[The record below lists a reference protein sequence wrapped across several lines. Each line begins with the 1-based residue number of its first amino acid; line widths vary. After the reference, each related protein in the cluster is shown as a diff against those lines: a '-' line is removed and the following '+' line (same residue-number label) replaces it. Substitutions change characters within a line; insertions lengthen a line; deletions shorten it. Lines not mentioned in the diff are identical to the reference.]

1 METLLQDVRFGFR
14 RLLKSPGFSL
24 VAILSL
30 ALGIGANT
38 AIFSLVNLVLF
49 RPLPVTNPEQIVAV
63 SASGKDGSFTAHS
76 YPNYIDLRDHSEV
89 MSGLVAYRFSPM
101 SLSRNGNNEKVWG
114 YLVSGNYFDVL
125 GVQPAVGRTFLPE
138 EDKTRLSHPVA
149 IISHSFW
156 QKRFGGD
163 RNVVDSD
170 LLINGKK
177 FKVIGVAPAGF
188 KGTEVIYTPEIF
200 VPFAMQKWIEPE
212 NDYMDARGV
221 QNIFVAGRLK
231 PGVTTA
237 QADAALSMQVKRL
250 AEQYPNE
257 NEGLVL
263 QATAPGFILPQIRSG
278 MLGVSA
284 ALMGLVALV
293 LLIACTNLANLLLAR
308 ATERSK
314 EIAIR
319 LSIGA
324 SRRRIIRQ
332 LLTESVLLA
341 VAGGLVGVLLAGW
354 IIDLI
359 IGLKPPIEIPMTIE
373 LHVDWRVMIFSI
385 MVSVITGVVFGL
397 VPALQATKTDLVSS
411 LKDVA
416 SQSGTRRSWLRSSL
430 VVAQI
435 AVSLLLLV
443 AAGLTLRALQQLR
456 TLNPGFNPENAV
468 MMSFDLSL
476 QGYQTDAGSQ
486 LRKQLL
492 ARVESLPGV
501 QSASITDFMPLSMNY
516 NGTAVF
522 IEGQPQERGANAP
535 NAMNADVGSK
545 YFESIGTPLL
555 AGRDLTEQDQ
565 QGKTRSVVVN
575 ETFARRFFSG
585 PNWPGANPN
594 ENALGKR
601 FRTSPDREPW
611 QIAGVAKDGKYWTIG
626 EEPKPFIWFPLGNQ
640 LAFNTLVVRTNVRP
654 ESVIG
659 AIRGEFRNLDSN
671 LPITD
676 VKTLREHMNLSLF
689 PARAVAALLAAFG
702 LLALT
707 LAAIGI
713 YGVMSYSV
721 AQRTREVGIRM
732 ALGAQR
738 GDVLRMMLRRG
749 MMLAAI
755 GMGIGLVAAFILT
768 RLLSGLLYGV
778 SATDAVAF
786 AGVSLLLGLVV
797 LMACFIP
804 ASKAAKVDPMVAL
817 RYE

>member
-14 RLLKSPGFSL
+14 RLLKSKAFSL
-24 VAILSL
+24 VAVLSL

-38 AIFSLVNLVLF
+38 AIFSLVNIVLF
-49 RPLPVTNPEQIVAV
+49 RPLPVPNPEQIVAV
-63 SASGKDGSFTAHS
+63 AAVGKEGAMAAHS
-76 YPNYIDLRDHSEV
+76 YLNYVDLRDRNDV
-89 MSGLVAYRFSPM
+89 MSGLLSYRFAPM
-101 SLSRNGNNEKVWG
+101 SMSRNGNNEKVWG

-125 GVQPAVGRTFLPE
+125 GVKPVRGRAFLPE
-138 EDKTRLSHPVA
+138 EDKTRLSHPVVV
-149 IISHSFW
+149 ISHSLW
-156 QKRFGGD
+156 QTRFGGD
-163 RNVVDSD
+163 ANIIDSD
-170 LLINGKK
+170 VLINGKK

-212 NDYMDARGV
+212 SDYLDVRGT
-221 QNIFVAGRLK
+221 QNIFVVGRLK
-231 PGVTTA
+231 PGASAA
-237 QADAALSMQVKRL
+237 QANAAFKLQAAQL
-250 AEQYPNE
+250 AKDFPND
-257 NEGLVL
+257 NEGLSYEI
-263 QATAPGFILPQIRSG
+263 TPPGFILPQIRSG

-324 SRRRIIRQ
+324 SRGRIIRQ

-341 VAGGLVGVLLAGW
+341 AAGGLVGVLLARW
-354 IIDLI
+354 IIDVL
-359 IGLKPPIEIPMTIE
+359 IGLKPPIDIPVAIE
-373 LHVDWRVMIFSI
+373 LHVDWRVLIFS
-385 MVSVITGVVFGL
+385 MFVSVITGVLFGL

-416 SQSGTRRSWLRSSL
+416 SQSGVRRSWLRSSL

-456 TLNPGFNPENAV
+456 ALNPGFNPENAI

-476 QGYQTDAGSQ
+476 QGYKTADGVPF
-486 LRKQLL
+486 RKQLL
-492 ARVESLPGV
+492 RRVESLPGV
-501 QSASITDFMPLSMNY
+501 QSASFTDYMPLSINY
-516 NGTAVF
+516 NSQAIL

-535 NAMNADVGSK
+535 TAMNADVGLR
-545 YFESIGTPLL
+545 YFETIGTPLL
-555 AGRDLTEQDQ
+555 AGRDLNEQDQ
-565 QGKTRSVVVN
+565 EGKTRSVVVN
-575 ETFARRFFSG
+575 ETFARKFF
-585 PNWPGANPN
+585 PGTNPN
-594 ENALGKR
+594 ENALGHR
-601 FRTSPDREPW
+601 FRTSPEREPW
-611 QIAGVAKDGKYWTIG
+611 QIVGVARDGKYWNIG
-626 EEPKPFIWFPLGNQ
+626 EAPRAFVWFPLGDQ
-640 LAFNTLVVRTNVRP
+640 LAFNTMLVRTTVQP
-654 ESVIG
+654 ETVIG
-659 AIRGEFRNLDSN
+659 AIRSEIRALDPN
-671 LPITD
+671 LPVTD

-702 LLALT
+702 LLALA

-713 YGVMSYSV
+713 YGVMAYSV
-721 AQRTREVGIRM
+721 AQRTREIGIRM

-738 GDVLRMMLRRG
+738 SDVLRLMLRQG
-749 MMLAAI
+749 MTLAAI
-755 GMGIGLVAAFILT
+755 GMGIGLATALVLT

-778 SATDAVAF
+778 SSTDAVAF

-797 LMACFIP
+797 LVACFIP